1 MRKPERST
9 DSAGWHPTR
18 LLLILAIWLISAGN
32 LPLWQ
37 ALWRLPETGGA
48 RGWIGALAYGVLAL
62 ALLVPLLCLTVWPRW
77 LKPAGVLLMT
87 ISTAS
92 SYFMLSYGVVIDPTM
107 IANVFNTDAREV
119 RDLLS
124 WHMPGALLV
133 GVVLPG
139 IWWWRVPV
147 RRIGTRTLLAHQL
160 GVAALACL
168 LGAGTVWL
176 AFQDI
181 ASIMRNHKELR
192 YMTNPLNSLY
202 AVARVTL
209 GSTQR
214 AAAAAQS
221 VGSDAQVAR
230 ANRPDADAAP
240 LIVVV
245 VGETARAANF
255 SLGGYARDTNPEL
268 AALQATGDLVYFNN
282 VRACGTNTHASLPC
296 MFSHLGKAAFE
307 ASRQRQENLLDVLQ
321 HAGLAVL
328 WVDNQSGCKGLCDN
342 VPHVFTRTLDVP
354 GLCPDGECYDEVMLH
369 GLDERLAALDPAQRA
384 RGVVVVMHQMGSHGP
399 AYYRRS
405 PPAFKPFL
413 PECTS
418 SALQEC
424 PHDQLVNAYDNTLRY
439 TDHVLAETVKWLQ
452 AKAQPTA
459 MIYVSDHGES
469 LGESGLYLHGMPYAM
484 APDEQTRVPM
494 VVWLSA
500 AMQHAGGL
508 TPACLRGEAA
518 KPWSH
523 DNLFHSVLGL
533 AGVQTAVYRRPLD
546 LFAACLPD
554 AH

>member
-1 MRKPERST
+1 MRKPEQST
-9 DSAGWHPTR
+9 DSRGWHPTR
-18 LLLILAIWLISAGN
+18 LLLILAVWLISAGN

-37 ALWRLPETGGA
+37 ALWRLPETTGA
-48 RGWIGALAYGVLAL
+48 RGWIGALAYGLLAL

-77 LKPAGVLLMT
+77 LKPAGLLLMT
-87 ISTAS
+87 VATAS

-124 WHMPGALLV
+124 WHMPGALIA
-133 GVVLPG
+133 GVILPG
-139 IWWWRVPV
+139 IWWWRQPV
-147 RRIGTRTLLAHQL
+147 RRVGMRALLAHQL
-160 GVAALACL
+160 GVAALACV

-202 AVARVTL
+202 AVARVAL

-221 VGSDAQVAR
+221 VGADAHVAR
-230 ANRPDADAAP
+230 ANRPDPAAAP
-240 LIVVV
+240 LIVLVI
-245 VGETARAANF
+245 GETARAANF
-255 SLGGYARDTNPEL
+255 SLGGYARETNPEL
-268 AALQATGDLVYFNN
+268 AALQAAGALVYFGN
-282 VRACGTNTHASLPC
+282 VRSCGTNTHASLPC
-296 MFSHLGKAAFE
+296 MFSHLGKTAFE
-307 ASRQRQENLLDVLQ
+307 ASRARHENLLDVLQ

-328 WVDNQSGCKGLCDN
+328 WVDNQSGCKGLCDS
-342 VPHVFTRTLDVP
+342 VPNAFTRTLDVP

-369 GLDERLAALDPAQRA
+369 GLDERLAALDPARRA

-405 PPAFKPFL
+405 PPTFKHFL

-424 PHDQLVNAYDNTLRY
+424 PRDQLINAYDNTLRY
-439 TDHVLAETVKWLQ
+439 TDHFLAETVKWLQ
-452 AKAQPTA
+452 AKPQPAA

-494 VVWLSA
+494 LVWLSA
-500 AMQHAGGL
+500 QMQRAGGV
-508 TPACLRGEAA
+508 TPDCLRGEAA

-523 DNLFHSVLGL
+523 DNLFHSVLGI
-533 AGVQTAVYRRPLD
+533 AGVQTESYRRPLD
-546 LFAACLPD
+546 LFAACLP
-554 AH
+554 APH